1 MTDHNTDGEINA
13 HKNDAH
19 DASLVPDSTDM
30 VLHPS
35 KDSAEKP
42 SSDHRADAVHSPKDL
57 PKNIVLQRLT
67 PNSSWEDFVFSE
79 TEREKT
85 FDAEP
90 VAAAAA
96 PVRRSLSMA
105 AVVAIAASVGAIGGA
120 LATVGVGQ
128 LMKDDQKQVAA
139 ASVAAEQTKA
149 IESAIGKLNAD
160 MAALK
165 SGNSGN
171 SAQAGKLA
179 DRIEKLNDRIDRVEK
194 AQVEPAA
201 KLAKL
206 SDAVEKLRAAE
217 ATASVAPAPAPA
229 PTAAQPNRLPIVDGW
244 VLRQV
249 LDGAATVEGRQG
261 IFEVIPGDPLPGVG
275 RVDAIRRQDGRW
287 VVVTSRGLI
296 VAR

>member
-1 MTDHNTDGEINA
+1 MTDHNTDGETNA
-13 HKNDAH
+13 NSNDANE
-19 DASLVPDSTDM
+19 ASLVPDSKDM
-30 VLHPS
+30 VVHPP

-42 SSDHRADAVHSPKDL
+42 SSDHGVDTVRS

-67 PNSSWEDFVFSE
+67 PNSSWEDFVYSE
-79 TEREKT
+79 AEREKT

-90 VAAAAA
+90 AHEHAA

-105 AVVAIAASVGAIGGA
+105 AVVALAASVGAIGGA

-128 LMKDDQKQVAA
+128 FLKDDQKQVAVATA
-139 ASVAAEQTKA
+139 AVEQNKTIENA
-149 IESAIGKLNAD
+149 IAKLNAD
-160 MAALK
+160 LASLK

-179 DRIEKLNDRIDRVEK
+179 DRLEKLNDRIDRVEK
-194 AQVEPAA
+194 AQAEPAA

-206 SDAVEKLRAAE
+206 SETVEKLRAAD
-217 ATASVAPAPAPA
+217 ATASVAPTPAPA
-229 PTAAQPNRLPIVDGW
+229 PAAQPNRLPVVDGW

>member
-1 MTDHNTDGEINA
+1 MTDHNTDGEISA
-13 HKNDAH
+13 HNNDANE
-19 DASLVPDSTDM
+19 ASLVPDSTDM

-35 KDSAEKP
+35 KDGADKP
-42 SSDHRADAVHSPKDL
+42 PEGQRADTVRPPKD
-57 PKNIVLQRLT
+57 IVLQRLT
-67 PNSSWEDFVFSE
+67 PNSSWEDFVFNDA
-79 TEREKT
+79 EREKT
-85 FDAEP
+85 FDADP
-90 VAAAAA
+90 APAAAA

-105 AVVAIAASVGAIGGA
+105 TVVAIAASVGAVGGA

-128 LMKDDQKQVAA
+128 FLKDDQKQVAVASA
-139 ASVAAEQTKA
+139 AVEQTKTIENA
-149 IESAIGKLNAD
+149 ISKLNAD
-160 MAALK
+160 LSALK

-179 DRIEKLNDRIDRVEK
+179 DRLEKLTDRVERVEK

-206 SDAVEKLRAAE
+206 SDAVDKLRAAE
-217 ATASVAPAPAPA
+217 ATGSVAPTPAPAP
-229 PTAAQPNRLPIVDGW
+229 AAQPNRLPVVDGW

>member
-1 MTDHNTDGEINA
+1 MTDHTTDGEINA
-13 HKNDAH
+13 HNNDANE
-19 DASLVPDSTDM
+19 ASLVPDSTDM

-42 SSDHRADAVHSPKDL
+42 SSDHRADTVHS

-79 TEREKT
+79 TDREKT
-85 FDAEP
+85 FEAEP
-90 VAAAAA
+90 APAAAA
-96 PVRRSLSMA
+96 PVRRSLSMV

-128 LMKDDQKQVAA
+128 FLKDDQKQVAV
-139 ASVAAEQTKA
+139 ASATVEQTKTIENA
-149 IESAIGKLNAD
+149 IAKLNAD
-160 MAALK
+160 ISSLK
-165 SGNSGN
+165 SGSSGT

-179 DRIEKLNDRIDRVEK
+179 DRVEKLNDRIDRVEK
-194 AQVEPAA
+194 AQAEPAA

-206 SDAVEKLRAAE
+206 SDAVEKLRAAD
-217 ATASVAPAPAPA
+217 ATASVAPTPAPAPA
-229 PTAAQPNRLPIVDGW
+229 AAQPNRLPVVDGW